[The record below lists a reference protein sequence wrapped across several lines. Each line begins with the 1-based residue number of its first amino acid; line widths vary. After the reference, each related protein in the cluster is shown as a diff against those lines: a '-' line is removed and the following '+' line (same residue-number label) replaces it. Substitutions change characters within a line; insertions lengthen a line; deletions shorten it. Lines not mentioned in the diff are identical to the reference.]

1 MSSNREYGK
10 EKRSRKNKKQHR
22 NVNDYETSHH
32 FEQKVKRMFE
42 KNKYDKYKR
51 FDVEEDI

>member
-32 FEQKVKRMFE
+32 FEQKAKRMFE

-51 FDVEEDI
+51 YDFEEDI